1 VATVASHP
9 AGLPT
14 PPTDVRRRRITA
26 DAFQAAARARE
37 WETRR
42 RALERAVVANL
53 GVARTLAARHRDK
66 GVDLEDLEQVAYTS
80 LVGAVQRFDPG
91 QGHDFLAFAV
101 PTIRGELKRHFRD
114 CGWAVRPPR
123 RLQEVQL
130 RVLRAQARLHQELE
144 RPPTPAE
151 IADDLGIGEDEVAE
165 ALRIE
170 GCFRPTSLD
179 RPLES
184 GSGSL
189 GEGLTDRDDDA
200 HEAVEAR
207 VLLGPAV
214 RALCPRDRY
223 VLALRFYEGLT
234 QQEIGNELGITQAQV
249 SRILSRI
256 CDDLREALTKGTACA
271 R

>member
-9 AGLPT
+9 AGFPT
-14 PPTDVRRRRITA
+14 PPTDLRRRRITA
-26 DAFQAAARARE
+26 DAFRAAAGARGR
-37 WETRR
+37 ETRR

-53 GVARTLAARHRDK
+53 GVARSLAARHRDK
-66 GVDLEDLEQVAYTS
+66 GVDLEDLEQVAYAS
-80 LVGAVQRFDPG
+80 LVGAAQRFDPG
-91 QGHDFLAFAV
+91 PGHDFLAFAV

-114 CGWAVRPPR
+114 CGWTVRPPR

-130 RVLRAQARLHQELE
+130 RVLRAHARLSQELE
-144 RPPTPAE
+144 RPPTAAE

-165 ALRIE
+165 AERID

-179 RPLES
+179 RPIES

-214 RALCPRDRY
+214 RALPPRDRY

-234 QQEIGNELGITQAQV
+234 QREIGNELGITQAQV

-256 CDDLREALTKGTACA
+256 YDDLREALTTRTTCA